1 MNASERDDCLAALAR
16 GALDRLSAPVL
27 ARFLADWPSASE
39 LPVRRPEPVAPAPS
53 SAAPS
58 SAAPSSAAPALPV
71 LRWLPRIA
79 ADGASFGGAFVS
91 ALCRAAP
98 SLAWRQ
104 SYTRDEVDA
113 AFLQNYGWTELLRA
127 AAMRQPKR
135 TSAQISCGVVVL
147 GPGTLYP
154 HHRHEAEEIYVPLS
168 GTAAWQQGDA
178 VWREHAPGTLIHHL
192 SEEPHAMRTGEEPLL
207 ALYLWRSSDL
217 AQKARLDR
225 RVSA

>member
-1 MNASERDDCLAALAR
+1 MNASERDDCLTALAR
-16 GALDRLSAPVL
+16 SALDCLSAPVL
-27 ARFLADWPSASE
+27 ARFLADWPCASE
-39 LPVRRPEPVAPAPS
+39 LPARRPKPLAR
-53 SAAPS
+53 AASP
-58 SAAPSSAAPALPV
+58 AAPALPV

-79 ADGASFGGAFVS
+79 ADGASFGGAFVG
-91 ALCRAAP
+91 ALCRAAT

-104 SYTRDEVDA
+104 SYTRDEIDA
-113 AFLQNYGWTELLRA
+113 AFLQNYGWTELLPA
-127 AAMRQPKR
+127 AALLRPR
-135 TSAQISCGVVVL
+135 RAGAQISCGAVVL

-178 VWREHAPGTLIHHL
+178 VWREHPPGTLIHHL

>member
-1 MNASERDDCLAALAR
+1 MNASERDHCLTALAR

-39 LPVRRPEPVAPAPS
+39 LPGRRPSPLAPA
-53 SAAPS
+53 A
-58 SAAPSSAAPALPV
+58 SSAAPALPV

-79 ADGASFGGAFVS
+79 ADGASFGGAFVG

-104 SYTRDEVDA
+104 SYAPGEVDA
-113 AFLQNYGWTELLRA
+113 AFLQNYGWTELLRTA
-127 AAMRQPKR
+127 ATLRPAAKR

-178 VWREHAPGTLIHHL
+178 VWREHPPGTLIHHL

>member
-1 MNASERDDCLAALAR
+1 MSATERDESLTALAR

-39 LPVRRPEPVAPAPS
+39 LADRRPRPLEPAAS
-53 SAAPS
+53 SAV
-58 SAAPSSAAPALPV
+58 PALPV

-79 ADGASFGGAFVS
+79 ADGASFGGELVG
-91 ALCRAAP
+91 ALCRSAP
-98 SLAWRQ
+98 SLPWRQ
-104 SYTRDEVDA
+104 TYTRDEVDA
-113 AFLQNYGWTELLRA
+113 AFLQNYGWTELFPA
-127 AAMRQPKR
+127 AAKR
-135 TSAQISCGVVVL
+135 TGAQISCGVVVL

-178 VWREHAPGTLIHHL
+178 IWREHPPGALIHHL

-207 ALYLWRSSDL
+207 ALYLWRSFGL